1 VTSALRAGLRPGWL
15 RCAACNRPLRRD
27 PLCSDLAV
35 LVLHWMSDHPARWL
49 EMHPEDAW
57 FLAPAGL
64 SEATSD
70 DGASTTTRQAGP

>member
-1 VTSALRAGLRPGWL
+1 
-15 RCAACNRPLRRD
+15 
-27 PLCSDLAV
+27 
-35 LVLHWMSDHPARWL
+35 MSDHPARWL